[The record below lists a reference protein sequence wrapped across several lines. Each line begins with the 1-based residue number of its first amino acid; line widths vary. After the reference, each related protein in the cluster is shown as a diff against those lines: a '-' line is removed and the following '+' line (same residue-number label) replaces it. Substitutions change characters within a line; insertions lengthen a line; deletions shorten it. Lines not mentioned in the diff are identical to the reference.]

1 MNETLHADGKSD
13 VPWPTSDYRVPVP
26 ATSMLPGSEK
36 APTAAM
42 NLLNH
47 AVQGAHQA
55 VDQIADRAAPI
66 AREVGEHASA
76 ASDAVHA
83 KTAQLKAARDEWV
96 ESLRSSVRSN
106 PLVAV
111 AAAVALG
118 AVLARFTRIT
128 R

>member
-1 MNETLHADGKSD
+1 MNETPHTDGKSD
-13 VPWPTSDYRVPVP
+13 VPWSTSGHRVPVP

-36 APTAAM
+36 APSAAV

-47 AVQGAHQA
+47 AAQRAHDA
-55 VDQIADRAAPI
+55 VDQIADRTAPI
-66 AREVGEHASA
+66 AQQVGERAAA
-76 ASDAVHA
+76 ASDAVYA
-83 KTAQLKAARDEWV
+83 RTAQLEAARDEWTA
-96 ESLRSSVRSN
+96 SLRATVRSN

-118 AVLARFTRIT
+118 AVIARVTRSN